1 MSHIWFFALLICC
14 FETHLAQVSRIIGE
28 NFGFLY
34 NVKGRVTFF
43 VLVSFLCFSI
53 GLIGLISGVGLL
65 VAAAYNAYVIYKH
78 PDYEREMLEND
89 VEQRGRRRR
98 RCCRFLVAAARGRRR
113 AAICRGWRG
122 PGPPRRRTR
131 NRRFR
136 RAGGRRLGAGRTR
149 EAAGKIARSAVVST
163 RRPLGGGGGGGGAT
177 TAGATFISPHRAIT
191 TFRGAG
197 QRRRRG

>member
-1 MSHIWFFALLICC
+1 MAAAAIIKLLSLPAFTKGVLCLYICFFALLICC

-89 VEQRGRRRR
+89 VEQRGPSS
-98 RCCRFLVAAARGRRR
+98 VYGVAGSVVAPPGAGSGGDASWIAEGAAANPEL
-113 AAICRGWRG
+113 AASVGSAAVGWARKN
-122 PGPPRRRTR
+122 P
-131 NRRFR
+131 
-136 RAGGRRLGAGRTR
+136 
-149 EAAGKIARSAVVST
+149 EAAGKIARSAVV
-163 RRPLGGGGGGGGAT
+163 
-177 TAGATFISPHRAIT
+177 
-191 TFRGAG
+191 
-197 QRRRRG
+197 

>member
-1 MSHIWFFALLICC
+1 MIISMRLLNMGVSILMAAAAIIKLLSLPAFTKGVLCLYIWFFALLICC

-43 VLVSFLCFSI
+43 ILVSFLCFSI

-89 VEQRGRRRR
+89 VEQRGPSSVYGVAGSVVAPPGAGSGGDASW
-98 RCCRFLVAAARGRRR
+98 LEGAGAAAAQNPEL
-113 AAICRGWRG
+113 AASVGSAAVGWARKN
-122 PGPPRRRTR
+122 P
-131 NRRFR
+131 
-136 RAGGRRLGAGRTR
+136 
-149 EAAGKIARSAVVST
+149 EAAGKIARSAVV
-163 RRPLGGGGGGGGAT
+163 
-177 TAGATFISPHRAIT
+177 
-191 TFRGAG
+191 
-197 QRRRRG
+197 